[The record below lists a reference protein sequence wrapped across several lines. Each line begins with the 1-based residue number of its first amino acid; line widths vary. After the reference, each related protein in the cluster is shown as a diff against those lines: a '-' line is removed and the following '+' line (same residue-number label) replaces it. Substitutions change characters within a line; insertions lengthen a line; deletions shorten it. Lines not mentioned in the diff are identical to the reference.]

1 MAGRTVVVHSLDH
14 ARAALRAA
22 EALGVAVTLTSG
34 PGAAG
39 YAGPA
44 WFRELIAAARTEHPR
59 AEVTAVL
66 DCGDAPG
73 HAMAALRAGLKAIR
87 FDGRPA
93 VAERVAELARG
104 YGAVV
109 EPPRG
114 TALDLAEA
122 VDAYAACHAWLGG
135 PEGRP

>member
-1 MAGRTVVVHSLDH
+1 MAERRVVVHSLDH

-22 EALGVAVTLTSG
+22 EAHGVAVTLLSG

-44 WFRELIAAARTEHPR
+44 WFRELIAAATAEHPQAR
-59 AEVTAVL
+59 VKAVL
-66 DCGDAPG
+66 DCGDAAG

-87 FDGRPA
+87 FQGDPA
-93 VAERVAELARG
+93 VADRIAELAQG

-109 EPPRG
+109 EPSRG
-114 TALDLAEA
+114 AALDLAET
-122 VDAYAACHAWLGG
+122 VDPEAACHAWLGG
-135 PEGRP
+135 PMGRS